1 MNDDFH
7 DLFKQS
13 VPQAPSP
20 NGWATA
26 ARRKRRSR
34 QMVAGSLS
42 AGVVLALGVPLA
54 LNLSLSGAENLVAS
68 PEPTVSSAA
77 PTTSPEETP
86 QPAPSVTAP
95 SPEVSLSTRRDGQP
109 GAEVCYNEVDEPVG
123 SWINIGTIDTGAARA
138 WLCTSD
144 YGTVGPLEPLVVDVD
159 GLVEALYA
167 QPPLTEAD
175 APETA
180 QSYTVIFEYDD
191 GRKAAFTGDIQDSTE
206 LTDGDTSL
214 QGSEAFFRDEIEAR
228 WLAQRQQL
236 GRPVG
241 EYAPVQACPV
251 TFNQALFPV
260 ELDEVVGGYACALEA
275 GEPTKNVEL
284 RESVAAQIGAE
295 ALANSVPTEAAD
307 SDDAGQ
313 RTLVLRNVW
322 GDELRLEQRGDGYEF
337 RGETSLMRWTPA
349 PEFAAELDALFA
361 G

>member
-1 MNDDFH
+1 MNDNLH

-13 VPQAPSP
+13 VPQAPAP
-20 NGWATA
+20 NGWAAA

-34 QMVAGSLS
+34 QMVAGSLT
-42 AGVVLALGVPLA
+42 AGVVIALAVPLA
-54 LNLSLSGAENLVAS
+54 LNLSSEGTPNLVAS

-77 PTTSPEETP
+77 PITSPEETP
-86 QPAPSVTAP
+86 QPAPSVTAQ

-123 SWINIGTIDTGAARA
+123 SWMNIGTIEPGAARA

-144 YGTVGPLEPLVVDVD
+144 YGTVGPLEPLVTDVD
-159 GLVEALYA
+159 GLVEVLYS
-167 QPPLTEAD
+167 QPPLAGAD

-180 QSYTVIFEYDD
+180 QFYTVIFEYDD

-214 QGSEAFFRDEIEAR
+214 QGSEAFFHDEVEAR
-228 WLAQRQQL
+228 WLAQRELL
-236 GRPVG
+236 GRPTG
-241 EYAPVQACPV
+241 EYTPVHACPV
-251 TFNQALFPV
+251 TFNQALFAV
-260 ELDEVVGGYACALEA
+260 DLDEVVGGYACALEA

-295 ALANSVPTEAAD
+295 ALANSVPTEAAG
-307 SDDAGQ
+307 SDDAGE

-322 GDELRLEQRGDGYEF
+322 GDEIRLEQRGDSYEF
-337 RGETSLMRWTPA
+337 RGETSLMRWIPA
-349 PEFAAELDALFA
+349 PEFAAELDALF